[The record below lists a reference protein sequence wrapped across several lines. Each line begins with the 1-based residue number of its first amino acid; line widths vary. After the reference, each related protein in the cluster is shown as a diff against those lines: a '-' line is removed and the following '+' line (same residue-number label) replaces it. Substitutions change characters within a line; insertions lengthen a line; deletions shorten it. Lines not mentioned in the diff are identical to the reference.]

1 MQDGRLKVG
10 DRIIA
15 VGDEPVAGLSAD
27 KVQTHTCA
35 HTHTQYALQGQADL
49 MIYDSPVLQVSS
61 LILKHRVTVKLS
73 ISRSKSLSSSS
84 SLPPPTAHTYP
95 CSLSPASS
103 LTLPAAYSSASSSV
117 NTMQT
122 SPVGRSDW
130 FGLAPTTSD
139 PLTCP
144 VMAGKETTI
153 EICKGNVGL
162 GLSIVGG
169 TDTLLVRAAN

>member
-1 MQDGRLKVG
+1 M
-10 DRIIA
+10 
-15 VGDEPVAGLSAD
+15 
-27 KVQTHTCA
+27 
-35 HTHTQYALQGQADL
+35 
-49 MIYDSPVLQVSS
+49 QVSS